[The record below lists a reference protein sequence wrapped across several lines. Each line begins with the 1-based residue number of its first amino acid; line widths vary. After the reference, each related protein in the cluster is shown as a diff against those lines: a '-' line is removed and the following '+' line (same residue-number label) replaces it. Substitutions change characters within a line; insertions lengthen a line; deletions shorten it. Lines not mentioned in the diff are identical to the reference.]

1 MDLAK
6 PNHRPTGGRG
16 ERGGAAWPS
25 TQCAQSD
32 TDHVEAHVMER
43 GAAITVLWLRCHAGP
58 TSVLES
64 QQDDSHDDSDEDSFE
79 NIKFQVF

>member
-1 MDLAK
+1 
-6 PNHRPTGGRG
+6 
-16 ERGGAAWPS
+16 
-25 TQCAQSD
+25 
-32 TDHVEAHVMER
+32 MER